1 MQRIAPSD
9 LSVLCLSENLVLKT
23 CPLAHLSILLLR
35 GRRPRIQVAFES
47 RTIGA
52 TVHNDYSFFSYQG
65 EGKWSTAHV
74 FLVITDIRVSRPS
87 TT

>member
-9 LSVLCLSENLVLKT
+9 RSVLCLSENLVLKA

-35 GRRPRIQVAFES
+35 GRRARIQVAFEYQ
-47 RTIGA
+47 TIGA
-52 TVHNDYSFFSYQG
+52 TVHNDYSLFSHQG

-74 FLVITDIRVSRPS
+74 LLLNTDIRVSRRS